1 MTLETLLKDEDLKRC
16 VDFHG
21 HLCPGLAIG
30 FVASRDGL
38 LRLRETRADD
48 EEIVTVVGTDAC
60 CADAVQVMM
69 GSTFGKGNFIFK
81 DHGKVVMTFI
91 SRSSEQAFRYSLKH
105 GVISLSERHRDLV
118 ARVIHEAASEDEIS
132 EFWRLHHLKA
142 GDILNTSPDE
152 LFHITRAA
160 VPMPD
165 TAEIHPS
172 VPCGICGEPVM
183 QTRLVDY
190 RGQQVCME
198 CLEKKDRPAVSS

>member
-1 MTLETLLKDEDLKRC
+1 MTIEELLKDEDLKRC

-30 FVASRDGL
+30 FVAAKDGL
-38 LRLRETRADD
+38 RRLEETRADD
-48 EEIVTVVGTDAC
+48 EEIVTMIGTDAC

-91 SRSSEQAFRYSLKH
+91 SRGSEQAFRYSLKP
-105 GVISLSERHRDLV
+105 GVISLSEHHRDLLAKV
-118 ARVIHEAASEDEIS
+118 MADAASEDEITI
-132 EFWRLHHLKA
+132 FWRLHHHKS
-142 GDILNTSPDE
+142 GDILKTAPDD
-152 LFHITRAA
+152 LFHITQVA

-172 VPCGICGEPVM
+172 IPCARCGEPVM
-183 QTRLVDY
+183 ASRLVDY
-190 RGQQVCME
+190 EGQRICIE
-198 CLEKKDRPAVSS
+198 CHEKEATLTS